1 MNKIQKFS
9 FAFCL
14 NVFILGMY
22 SYSGGGKVQRRLCQL
37 ESGSIKKKNALF
49 FNIFSSVLHE
59 MYNRTNKSFPR
70 SDFL

>member
-37 ESGSIKKKNALF
+37 ESGSIKKKKCFIL
-49 FNIFSSVLHE
+49 
-59 MYNRTNKSFPR
+59 
-70 SDFL
+70 